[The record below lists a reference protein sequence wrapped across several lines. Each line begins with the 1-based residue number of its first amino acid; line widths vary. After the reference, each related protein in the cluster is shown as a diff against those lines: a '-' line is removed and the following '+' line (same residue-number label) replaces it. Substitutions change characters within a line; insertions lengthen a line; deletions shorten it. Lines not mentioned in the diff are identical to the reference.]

1 MANILNG
8 IELSR
13 QMRNMVADMC
23 RAFEEK
29 YHHTVGLA
37 IIQVGDNPASTSYV
51 KNNLRL
57 CKEVGISAY
66 HHKLSA
72 KTSEADIIALID
84 RLNADENVSGILL
97 QLPLPEGISLQN
109 VAGRI
114 SPTKDVDG
122 LNPLSAG
129 NLYMGYPAFA
139 PCTPSGVLELL
150 KSTKTELPGKH
161 AVIVGAGGLGRALVG
176 YGGFKNYGL
185 NIVAA
190 FDSSPELIGKK
201 FGGVQ
206 VYDAA
211 DIARLVRRMNVK
223 IGIIAV
229 PQGAAQQVADELIG
243 GGVRAIWNFAPAN
256 LNLPTNIAVKNE
268 DMAASLAILSMRL
281 AEILNNEK

>member
-161 AVIVGAGGLGRALVG
+161 AVIVGAS
-176 YGGFKNYGL
+176 
-185 NIVAA
+185 NIV
-190 FDSSPELIGKK
+190 GKPLAMLLMREMAT
-201 FGGVQ
+201 VT
-206 VYDAA
+206 VC
-211 DIARLVRRMNVK
+211 
-223 IGIIAV
+223 
-229 PQGAAQQVADELIG
+229 
-243 GGVRAIWNFAPAN
+243 
-256 LNLPTNIAVKNE
+256 NIYTKN
-268 DMAASLAILSMRL
+268 L
-281 AEILNNEK
+281 AELCRQGDIVISAAGKADLITKEHVKPGAIVIDVGINFKDKKTCW